1 MVKEK
6 PDIYLDEIVDKMMRR
21 TEKEVLITII

>member
-6 PDIYLDEIVDKMMRR
+6 PDIYLDKMINKIMRKTR
-21 TEKEVLITII
+21 KEVLITTI